1 MRDRRYQD
9 WADRLAEGAI
19 DAKCPRYMQRLGSRV
34 AHADA
39 TRPASASENK
49 FEAIAKAKEAARESI
64 ELRIKPAEVES
75 LEPGSEL
82 YKRVIECRYVAGDA
96 KLVAAYWPDYSLF
109 TVEETP
115 VL

>member
-1 MRDRRYQD
+1 MKVYLVWYRDTDIYRSDSLWGVYKD
-9 WADRLAEGAI
+9 
-19 DAKCPRYMQRLGSRV
+19 
-34 AHADA
+34 
-39 TRPASASENK
+39 K

-64 ELRIKPAEVES
+64 ELRDKPDEVES

-82 YKRVIECRYVAGDA
+82 YKHVIKCRYVAGDA
-96 KLVAAYWPDYSLF
+96 KLVAAYWPAYSLF